1 VSRRV
6 PLLVTAL
13 VLAGL
18 FGPAPAAAQF
28 TVGGRKVTPEE
39 TNFAGV
45 RQTSPRYGLVVQLNH
60 DARLNGDFE
69 LTLVDEVYA
78 GLLRQHRAA
87 AVKTEGLPLV
97 FVSDAKMARFGEGGR
112 RRIFRFL
119 ESDLRKHPDVHLSP
133 AAIFISD
140 ETLRDPEKLH
150 SALGRA
156 LSFLFDRRFREALDA
171 YDRALSLKPNHELAG
186 KWRAT
191 CVRHV
196 QPEANE

>member
-1 VSRRV
+1 MSRRV
-6 PLLVTAL
+6 LVLLTAL

-18 FGPAPAAAQF
+18 LGPAPAAAQF
-28 TVGGRKVTPEE
+28 TIGGRQVTPEE

-87 AVKTEGLPLV
+87 AVQTEALPLV

-119 ESDLRKHPDVHLSP
+119 ESELRKHPDVHLSP

-140 ETLRDPEKLH
+140 ETLRDREKLH

-156 LSFLFDRRFREALDA
+156 LSFLFDRRFREALDSIERPTP
-171 YDRALSLKPNHELAG
+171 DR
-186 KWRAT
+186 
-191 CVRHV
+191 
-196 QPEANE
+196 

>member
-1 VSRRV
+1 MSRRV
-6 PLLVTAL
+6 LVLLTAL

-18 FGPAPAAAQF
+18 LGSVPAAAQF
-28 TVGGRKVTPEE
+28 TIGGRKVTPEE

-87 AVKTEGLPLV
+87 AVQTEALPLV

-140 ETLRDPEKLH
+140 ETLRDREKLH

-156 LSFLFDRRFREALDA
+156 LSFLFDRRFREALDSIERPMP
-171 YDRALSLKPNHELAG
+171 DR
-186 KWRAT
+186 
-191 CVRHV
+191 
-196 QPEANE
+196 

>member
-1 VSRRV
+1 MSRIERV
-6 PLLVTAL
+6 TVGVRCVGRRIPGRVAL
-13 VLAGL
+13 VLLTTLALGANL
-18 FGPAPAAAQF
+18 LDPCIAAAQF
-28 TVGGRKVTPEE
+28 TIEGRKVTPQE

-45 RQTSPRYGLVVQLNH
+45 RHTSPRFGLIVQLNH

-156 LSFLFDRRFREALDA
+156 LSFLFDRRFREALDSIERPTP
-171 YDRALSLKPNHELAG
+171 DR
-186 KWRAT
+186 
-191 CVRHV
+191 
-196 QPEANE
+196 

>member
-1 VSRRV
+1 MRRWV

-13 VLAGL
+13 ALAGL
-18 FGPAPAAAQF
+18 LGPAPAAAQF
-28 TVGGRKVTPEE
+28 TIAGRKVTPEE

-45 RQTSPRYGLVVQLNH
+45 RHTSPRYGLVIQLNH

-69 LTLVDEVYA
+69 LTLVDDVYG

-87 AVKTEGLPLV
+87 AVKTEALPLV

-119 ESDLRKHPDVHLSP
+119 ESELRKHPDVHLSP
-133 AAIFISD
+133 AAIFVSD
-140 ETLRDPEKLH
+140 ETLRDREKLH

-156 LSFLFDRRFREALDA
+156 LSFLFDRRFREALDSIERPTP
-171 YDRALSLKPNHELAG
+171 DR
-186 KWRAT
+186 
-191 CVRHV
+191 
-196 QPEANE
+196 

>member
-6 PLLVTAL
+6 PLLMTAL
-13 VLAGL
+13 ALAGL
-18 FGPAPAAAQF
+18 LGPAPAAAQF

-156 LSFLFDRRFREALDA
+156 LSFLFDRRFREALDSIERPTP
-171 YDRALSLKPNHELAG
+171 DR
-186 KWRAT
+186 
-191 CVRHV
+191 
-196 QPEANE
+196 

>member
-1 VSRRV
+1 MSRRV
-6 PLLVTAL
+6 LVLLTSL

-18 FGPAPAAAQF
+18 LGSAPAAAQF
-28 TVGGRKVTPEE
+28 TIAGRKVTPEE

-87 AVKTEGLPLV
+87 AVQTEALPLV

-140 ETLRDPEKLH
+140 ETLRDREKLH
-150 SALGRA
+150 SALDRA
-156 LSFLFDRRFREALDA
+156 LSFLFDRRFREALDSIERPTP
-171 YDRALSLKPNHELAG
+171 DR
-186 KWRAT
+186 
-191 CVRHV
+191 
-196 QPEANE
+196 